1 MFICGF
7 KNNNLTR
14 GRGRSSVCMTL
25 CRFQKALVVYLKK
38 KKKEEV
44 GSVTEEGSEVRI

>member
-14 GRGRSSVCMTL
+14 GRGRSSVRMTL
-25 CRFQKALVVYLKK
+25 CRFQKALVVYFKK
-38 KKKEEV
+38 KKKRKL
-44 GSVTEEGSEVRI
+44 GQSQKRALK